1 MSDKLKILHLEDFQ
15 YDSELV
21 DRELEKAG
29 IDFEKV
35 LVDDQADFVKALT
48 DFCPDIILSDHS
60 LPSFNSLEALKL
72 ARRVGNKVPFILVT
86 STVSEE
92 FAVTVMKEGADD
104 YVLKDRLKRL
114 PGALV
119 NVIEKYR
126 LEEERKRVVDKSLS
140 DEALLNE
147 AERLAHFGSWQTD
160 LAKGTTRWSDET
172 YRIFGYAPGEVEPA
186 SENILKRVH
195 PDDKARVLQSIAET
209 KQGLH
214 NSLRIDFR
222 VVAQNG
228 EVKYV
233 RSQLVVEKN
242 EEGTP
247 CRITGFNQDI
257 TEIKLAEI
265 EIQKLNESL
274 ERKVEERTA
283 QLLELNKELE
293 SFSYSVSHD
302 LRSPLKII
310 NGYSSILA
318 KNHSDSLNEEG
329 QTLLQ
334 EIKKYTVRM
343 ASMIDDVLQFSRTG
357 RVNLAMKSVDMNQ
370 IVQVVLREMY
380 GIKPGCSQ
388 SIIVKDLP
396 PAHCDAQLIKQVWF
410 NLVSNAVKY
419 SEKNSGAEIEIG
431 AYAKDGE
438 TIYYVKDN
446 GAGFNMKYAGKLFGV
461 FQRLHK
467 IDEYEGTGVGLAIV
481 HRIIT
486 KHGGKVWADSTE
498 NEGSVFSFSLPA

>member
-35 LVDDQADFVKALT
+35 LVDGQADFMKALV

-72 ARRVGNKVPFILVT
+72 ARRSGNKVPFILVT

-126 LEEERKRVVDKSLS
+126 IEDERKRIVDKSAA

-160 LAKGTTRWSDET
+160 LNLGITRWSDET
-172 YRIFGYAPGEVEPA
+172 YRIFGYAPGEVEPS
-186 SENILKRVH
+186 SENILKHVH
-195 PDDKARVLQSIAET
+195 PDDKASLLQFIKET

-222 VVAQNG
+222 LTQSSG
-228 EVKYV
+228 DVKYV
-233 RSQLVVEKN
+233 RSQLVVERN
-242 EEGTP
+242 DQGIP

-265 EIQKLNESL
+265 EIQKLNGSL

-318 KNHSDSLNEEG
+318 KNHSSALNEEG

-334 EIKKYTVRM
+334 EIKKYTLRM
-343 ASMIDDVLQFSRTG
+343 AAMIDDVLQFSRTG
-357 RVNLAMKSVDMNQ
+357 RINLTMKSVDMKQ
-370 IVQVVLREMY
+370 IVQVVLREMD
-380 GIKPGCSQ
+380 GIKPGCCQ

-396 PAHCDAQLIKQVWF
+396 PANCDATLIKQVWH
-410 NLVSNAVKY
+410 NLISNAVKY
-419 SEKNSGAEIEIG
+419 SEKTSRPEIEIG
-431 AYAKDGE
+431 AHASDGE
-438 TIYYVKDN
+438 TVYYIKDN

-467 IDEYEGTGVGLAIV
+467 MDEFEGTGVGLAIA

-486 KHGGKVWADSTE
+486 KHGGKIWADSTE
-498 NEGSVFSFSLPA
+498 NEGSVFSFSLPS